1 MQIMRYIQVIL
12 AACLLSLAAAAQDV
26 QPVELDSVQ
35 QSVSDRLSQ
44 FADSYSELLD
54 EGNSQLR
61 FVKGMPITKNSLSIM
76 NGRLTLVE
84 NALKAID
91 FRWNTFHQAMQMEIA
106 DNDELMSQMTEVQTQ
121 RQEVVDTLAAKRHTY
136 QALLDFITAE
146 TLIFSQDSTYKN
158 YYKKAVKLSM
168 TAKLAPRL
176 EKLKTQEQAL
186 AASLQEAYTKAKA
199 ATAVVPTLSE
209 RMAQM
214 DEEYSNLQVVSKQIQ
229 ATEYKPFFQRIKDYL
244 LGLGCV
250 SLFLMFLNLI
260 WTKIQ
265 FARKQ
270 RQAMK
275 QYQDMMRQSGNNQDY
290 PTI

>member
-1 MQIMRYIQVIL
+1 MRYIQVIL

-54 EGNSQLR
+54 EGDSQLR

-106 DNDELMSQMTEVQTQ
+106 DNDELMNQMTEVQTQ

-186 AASLQEAYTKAKA
+186 AARLQEAYTKAKA

>member
-1 MQIMRYIQVIL
+1 MRYIQVIL

-44 FADSYSELLD
+44 FADSYSKLLD

-186 AASLQEAYTKAKA
+186 AARLQEAYTKAQA

>member
-1 MQIMRYIQVIL
+1 MRYIQVIL

-186 AASLQEAYTKAKA
+186 AARLQEAYTKAKA

>member
-1 MQIMRYIQVIL
+1 MRYIQVIL

>member
-186 AASLQEAYTKAKA
+186 AARLQEAYTKAKA
-199 ATAVVPTLSE
+199 ATVVVPTLSE

>member
-1 MQIMRYIQVIL
+1 MRYIQVIL
-12 AACLLSLAAAAQDV
+12 AVCLLSLAAAAQDV

-76 NGRLTLVE
+76 NGRLTLAE

-106 DNDELMSQMTEVQTQ
+106 DNDELMNQMTEVQTQ

-158 YYKKAVKLSM
+158 YYKKAISSK
-168 TAKLAPRL
+168 
-176 EKLKTQEQAL
+176 
-186 AASLQEAYTKAKA
+186 
-199 ATAVVPTLSE
+199 
-209 RMAQM
+209 RM
-214 DEEYSNLQVVSKQIQ
+214 
-229 ATEYKPFFQRIKDYL
+229 
-244 LGLGCV
+244 
-250 SLFLMFLNLI
+250 
-260 WTKIQ
+260 
-265 FARKQ
+265 
-270 RQAMK
+270 
-275 QYQDMMRQSGNNQDY
+275 
-290 PTI
+290 

>member
-1 MQIMRYIQVIL
+1 MRYIQVIL

-106 DNDELMSQMTEVQTQ
+106 DNDELMNQMTEVQTQ

-186 AASLQEAYTKAKA
+186 AARLQEAYTKAQA